1 MTKITYNMYSYAIS
15 GMSKEMM
22 KMDGRDSAE
31 CQNWGKKGH
40 RCHFRI
46 LNDNGTK
53 QRTVTFSLLKTKRC
67 SGWGRGRAEHEN
79 GVFRERRTSFS
90 LDFREIQQSE
100 AFGARRKTALRGEA
114 YAWTSD
120 LRSFYK
126 LHEVGVS
133 SCLGLHFV

>member
-1 MTKITYNMYSYAIS
+1 
-15 GMSKEMM
+15 M
-22 KMDGRDSAE
+22 KMDGQDSAE

-67 SGWGRGRAEHEN
+67 SGWGRRHAEHEN
-79 GVFRERRTSFS
+79 GVCRERRTSLS
-90 LDFREIQQSE
+90 LDFWEIRPSE
-100 AFGARRKTALRGEA
+100 VFGARRKATLRGEA
-114 YAWTSD
+114 YAWVPD

-126 LHEVGVS
+126 LREVGDLS
-133 SCLGLHFV
+133 YLGFTLCLSTLLMLELI